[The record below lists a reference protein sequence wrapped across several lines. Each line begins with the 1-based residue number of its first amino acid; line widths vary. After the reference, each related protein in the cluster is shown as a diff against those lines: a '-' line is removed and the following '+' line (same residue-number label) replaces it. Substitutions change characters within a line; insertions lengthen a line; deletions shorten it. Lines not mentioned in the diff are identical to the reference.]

1 MSGLARLLTRSF
13 FRQVEVEH
21 GERIVSGRPTVVVA
35 DHRNGLVDGL
45 LLMGALHRYPRFLGK
60 STLFHNPLLW
70 PFLQLGGVVPVY
82 RAQDGG
88 SPEGNR
94 RAFAR
99 CHRLLARGGMVAVF
113 PEGVS
118 HDEPALQPLR
128 TGAARIALSAAA
140 AGVADVE
147 TVAVTLVYDDKQRFR
162 SRALVRVG
170 VPVPVQPWIGAY
182 RDDGPAAV
190 RALTHDLAERLRPD
204 GSEYASWIEATLL
217 AEIADVVARS
227 TTVLPEPVD
236 LADRSRV
243 VDALVRA
250 RRTPGSTTAAA
261 MRSLEAAHAAYR
273 EALDVLGLD
282 DAQVAADYRSGRLR
296 WDLAGAQALVV
307 VALPPAL
314 VGVVVHAVPYGV
326 VKAGQPG
333 AGQRGD
339 AGHGQGTGELR
350 LLRPDLPGR
359 GAHGGPRFRGRLG
372 SGGRRRGTGVR
383 VRGRP
388 DAWSGSTGWA
398 GPSPA
403 TGPCGPA
410 ARPPS
415 WSGPAG
421 PRWSTRPDRSWAP
434 GWLPVLDGTMAP

>member
-21 GERIVSGRPTVVVA
+21 GERIVAGRPTVVVA

-60 STLFHNPLLW
+60 STLFRNPLLW

-99 CHRLLARGGMVAVF
+99 CHRLLARGGMVAIF

-118 HDEPALQPLR
+118 HDEPVLQPLR

-140 AGVADVE
+140 AGVPDVE

-170 VPVPVQPWIGAY
+170 VPAPTQPWIGAY

-190 RALTHDLAERLRPD
+190 RALTDDLAERLRPD
-204 GSEYASWIEATLL
+204 GREYVSWVEATML

-227 TTVLPEPVD
+227 TTALPDPVD
-236 LADRSRV
+236 LADRGQV
-243 VDALVRA
+243 VDALARA
-250 RRTPGSTTAAA
+250 RRRPGPTTAAA
-261 MRSLEAAHAAYR
+261 MRSLETAHASYR

-296 WDLAGAQALVV
+296 WDLAGALAKMV
-307 VALPPAL
+307 VALPLAL
-314 VGVVVHAVPYGV
+314 IGVVVHAVPYGV
-326 VKAGQPG
+326 VKLASRAPDNVGMRATVKVLGSFVLYTLTYLAVGLTVGTTFG
-333 AGQRGD
+333 AGWGAVAAAAAPACGYVAVRMMERIHRMGGAV
-339 AGHGQGTGELR
+339 AGYR
-350 LLRPDLPGR
+350 
-359 GAHGGPRFRGRLG
+359 A
-372 SGGRRRGTGVR
+372 VR
-383 VRGRP
+383 
-388 DAWSGSTGWA
+388 A
-398 GPSPA
+398 G
-403 TGPCGPA
+403 GPA
-410 ARPPS
+410 AELVRS
-415 WSGPAG
+415 RRTAVVDAAQSVLGP
-421 PRWSTRPDRSWAP
+421 TVAP
-434 GWLPVLDGTMAP
+434 GP